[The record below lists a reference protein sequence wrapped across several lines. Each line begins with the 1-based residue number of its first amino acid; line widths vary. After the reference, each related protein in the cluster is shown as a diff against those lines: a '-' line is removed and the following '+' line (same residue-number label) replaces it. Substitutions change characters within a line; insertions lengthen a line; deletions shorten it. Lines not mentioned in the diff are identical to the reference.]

1 MKNYVYYDSP
11 IGKLTLIS
19 EENAIVGLYFGE
31 VSVDGKE
38 EKSEVLENAI
48 TQLGQYFDGKRK
60 DFDLPLKFYGTEF
73 QQKCWNALLTIPYGE
88 TRTYKEISEIVN
100 CPKGYRAVGLANNKN
115 PISIIAPCHRVI
127 GANGKLVGYGGG
139 LDKKEFLLN
148 LEKTHK

>member
-1 MKNYVYYDSP
+1 MKSYVYYDSP

-19 EENAIVGLYFGE
+19 EENTIVGLYFGE
-31 VSVDGKE
+31 VSVDGME